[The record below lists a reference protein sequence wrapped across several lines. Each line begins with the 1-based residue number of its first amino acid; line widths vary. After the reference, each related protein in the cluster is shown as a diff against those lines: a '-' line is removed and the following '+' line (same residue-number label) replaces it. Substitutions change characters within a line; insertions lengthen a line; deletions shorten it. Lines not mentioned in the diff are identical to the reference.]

1 MVFAYVGPGAGFTV
15 LGTGFVT
22 LAVLLLLIA
31 GFAWYPLELL
41 RRTIARRVGRS
52 RASQADNS

>member
-22 LAVLLLLIA
+22 LAILLLLI
-31 GFAWYPLELL
+31 GGVVWYPLELL
-41 RRTIARRVGRS
+41 RRTIARRAGRS
-52 RASQADNS
+52 RGYPADH

>member
-22 LAVLLLLIA
+22 LAILLLLIA
-31 GFAWYPLELL
+31 GVVWYPLELL
-41 RRTIARRVGRS
+41 RRTITRRAGRS
-52 RASQADNS
+52 RASQADH

>member
-22 LAVLLLLIA
+22 LAILLLLIA
-31 GFAWYPLELL
+31 GVVWYPLELL
-41 RRTIARRVGRS
+41 RRTITRRVARS
-52 RASQADNS
+52 RASQADH

>member
-1 MVFAYVGPGAGFTV
+1 MSLFAYVGPGAGFTV

-22 LAVLLLLIA
+22 LTVLLLLVV
-31 GFAWYPLELL
+31 GFVWYPIELL

-52 RASQADNS
+52 RASRADN

>member
-22 LAVLLLLIA
+22 LAILLLLIA
-31 GFAWYPLELL
+31 GFVWYPLELL

-52 RASQADNS
+52 RASHGDD

>member
-1 MVFAYVGPGAGFTV
+1 MLFAYVGPGAGFTV

-31 GFAWYPLELL
+31 GFVWYPLALL
-41 RRTIARRVGRS
+41 RRTIARRGGRS
-52 RASQADNS
+52 RAAQTDN

>member
-1 MVFAYVGPGAGFTV
+1 MSLFAYVGPGAGFTV

-22 LAVLLLLIA
+22 LTVLLLLVV
-31 GFAWYPLELL
+31 GFVWYPIELL

-52 RASQADNS
+52 RASQADN

>member
-22 LAVLLLLIA
+22 LAILLLLIA
-31 GFAWYPLELL
+31 GFVWYPLALL
-41 RRTIARRVGRS
+41 RRTIARRVNRS
-52 RASQADNS
+52 RASHADH